1 MTRDLDPYP
10 SYRSTGSPDFPEIP
24 NHWSFARLRQF
35 CSFNPSKSEAQE
47 EIRNGNSATFLPM
60 EAVSSTGDIRVTDMR
75 PASDL
80 AQGFTYFRRNDVL
93 VAKITPCYEN
103 GKGAFLNRLPTEIG
117 FGSTEFIVLRAGPG
131 LDAEYLYLLT
141 MTPQFRERGAI
152 SMTGSA
158 GQQRVP
164 LDFVRNY
171 EVPLPPLEEQE
182 RIARFAKYAN
192 SRFARLIRNKRRLI
206 ALLNEEKQAIIQQA
220 VTRGFDADAPMKPSG
235 VAWLG
240 EIPAHWMLVPLRQLA
255 AIQTGITMG
264 KDYGAQSLESRPYLR
279 VANVQDGHLDLG
291 TITTVRVPRSE
302 IFRSELQPGDVL
314 MTEGGDIDKL
324 GRGTVWKGE
333 IPGCLHQYHVFAVR
347 PNANRLNAEY
357 LAALTASQYGRAYF
371 EATAKRTTNLASTNS
386 TTLGRFPLPLP
397 PVHEQEAILTEL
409 GLATQTVDYTIE
421 RTNRE
426 IDLIRE
432 YRTRLIADVVTGQ
445 IDVREAA
452 ASLPEI
458 EIEEAGALLSEADEG
473 DEAADLGD
481 EGDES
486 ESADAAD

>member
-220 VTRGFDADAPMKPSG
+220 VTRGLDPDAPMKPSG

-240 EIPAHWMLVPLRQLA
+240 EIPAHWEVSQLRRHWSVTDCKHLTVPFVDEGIPLASVAEVRGFELDLTHAKQTSREWYEHLVSGNRAPRRGDLIYCRNVSVGNCSYVHSDEVFAMGQDVCLIRSQQQNQRYLNYLLHSEFMADQLARLLLGSTFRRINVSQILSLLVLVPSVLEQGQIASWLDARTREIDQALA
-255 AIQTGITMG
+255 IIKQ
-264 KDYGAQSLESRPYLR
+264 
-279 VANVQDGHLDLG
+279 
-291 TITTVRVPRSE
+291 
-302 IFRSELQPGDVL
+302 
-314 MTEGGDIDKL
+314 
-324 GRGTVWKGE
+324 
-333 IPGCLHQYHVFAVR
+333 
-347 PNANRLNAEY
+347 
-357 LAALTASQYGRAYF
+357 
-371 EATAKRTTNLASTNS
+371 
-386 TTLGRFPLPLP
+386 
-397 PVHEQEAILTEL
+397 
-409 GLATQTVDYTIE
+409 
-421 RTNRE
+421 E

-452 ASLPEI
+452 AGLPEI
-458 EIEEAGALLSEADEG
+458 APEAIDALLSEADES

-486 ESADAAD
+486 EQADAAD